1 MKELFFEL
9 IRIAIGTQERLSR
22 VPSKKEWGRLFK
34 IAERQRLLG
43 ICFYGVKKVASP
55 IYDNDDDIIE
65 DEGRKTKDEGHN
77 DRKISIPGELYDY
90 WLGTAALIQQQN
102 QKVNKQ
108 CVEVQEKI
116 EEEGFRTYI
125 MKGQGNAV
133 LYDETRRTKD
143 EKLDYDDDYDHDR
156 KSDDLALLRQ
166 AGDIDIYLEGGFK
179 NVMNFVNRT
188 YPTNEVNEL
197 EIHYH
202 CLKDTEVEIHYRPF
216 IMRNPFRNRKL
227 QQFFLSENEACFKNK
242 VTLPKDV
249 GSITVP
255 TTKFNIIHQMAHI
268 YHHLF
273 TEGIGMRQVMDY
285 YFVLQ
290 SRRPTPNPSLHSE
303 GNIKGTLRELG
314 LIKFA
319 QALMWILQY
328 VFHLEEKFLI
338 CKPNEKDGRFLLGEI
353 MRAGNFGKFDDRLS
367 RGKVS
372 KWQSF
377 WRVNKRNLRLLRF
390 NHWDWFWGPLWRS
403 YHFVWRKLHGFV

>member
-1 MKELFFEL
+1 MKDLFFEL

-22 VPSKKEWGRLFK
+22 TPSAKEWKRLFK
-34 IAERQRLLG
+34 MAERQRLLG
-43 ICFYGVKKVASP
+43 VCFYGVKKVASP
-55 IYDNDDDIIE
+55 DYG
-65 DEGRKTKDEGHN
+65 DEASPQPSPEGKGES
-77 DRKISIPGELYDY
+77 KISIPGELYDY

-102 QKVNKQ
+102 QKVNRQ

-116 EEEGFRTYI
+116 EKEGFRTYI

-133 LYDETRRTKD
+133 LYKD
-143 EKLDYDDDYDHDR
+143 NDDDYDHDR
-156 KSDDLALLRQ
+156 NSLALLRQ

-179 NVMNFVNRT
+179 KVMDFVNRT

-227 QQFFLSENEACFKNK
+227 QQFFLSENEACFNNK

-249 GSITVP
+249 GTITVP
-255 TTKFNIIHQMAHI
+255 TPKFNIIHQMAHI
-268 YHHLF
+268 YLHLF
-273 TEGIGMRQVMDY
+273 TEGIGLRQVMDY

-290 SRRPTPNPSLHSE
+290 SRSPTPNPSLHSE
-303 GNIKGTLRELG
+303 GNLEDTLRELG
-314 LIKFA
+314 LTKFA
-319 QALMWILQY
+319 QALMWVLMH
-328 VFHLEEKFLI
+328 VFECNNDYDYNNDLSWRERYPWMFAE
-338 CKPNEKDGRFLLGEI
+338 PNEKDGRFLLGEI

-367 RGKVS
+367 RGKIS

-377 WRVNKRNLRLLRF
+377 WRVNNRNLHLLRF
-390 NHWDWFWGPLWRS
+390 NHWDWFWGPLWRA
-403 YHFVWRKLHGFV
+403 YHFGWKKAHGFV